1 MTGQVCVDQQQPIDH
16 IWSILVLEIP
26 VEQMPHILLLPA
38 AIFTIFSWP
47 IQCTWNIG
55 ACSKY
60 NTISAFIYRNPM
72 SVKSL
77 AAQRGTQTLVPSGNT
92 SRPYTDLMPMSQRN
106 SATMSTQG
114 RLRSRKMGTTR
125 RAPSR
130 AVRCQRRAPR
140 PTVPRGAWR
149 IAYKSKR

>member
-1 MTGQVCVDQQQPIDH
+1 MTGQVYVDQQQPIYH
-16 IWSILVLEIP
+16 IRSILVLDNP
-26 VEQMPHILLLPA
+26 MEQMPHILLLPA

-47 IQCTWNIG
+47 VQCTWNIW

-60 NTISAFIYRNPM
+60 NAISAFIYRNPM

-77 AAQRGTQTLVPSGNT
+77 AAQRGTQTLVPSGSM
-92 SRPYTDLMPMSQRN
+92 SRLYTDLMPTSQRN
-106 SATMSTQG
+106 SATMCTQG
-114 RLRSRKMGTTR
+114 HLRSRKMGTMR
-125 RAPSR
+125 QAPSR

-149 IAYKSKR
+149 IAYKWRR